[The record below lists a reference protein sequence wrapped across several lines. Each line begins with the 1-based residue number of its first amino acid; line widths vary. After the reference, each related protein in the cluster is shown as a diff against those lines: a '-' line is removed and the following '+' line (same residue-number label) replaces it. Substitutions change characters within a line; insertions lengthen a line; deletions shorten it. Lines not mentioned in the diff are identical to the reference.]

1 MYLRWSEE
9 RKIVMYSDFLKKLI
23 DLCFGFFILISLTP
37 LLILISCFVFF
48 SMGRPIFFKQ
58 ERIGKNNIPF
68 IMYKFR
74 TMREPKNGENRLLS
88 DVDRVTK
95 IGAFLRKTSLD
106 ELPEIINVIKGEMSL
121 VGPRPLLDLHL
132 ELFDDQQLRRHD
144 VKPGMTGLA
153 QVMGRQS
160 LSFTQRTALDVKYV
174 DNLSLW
180 LDIKIIVKT
189 ILVVLGA
196 DGIKTG
202 QKFEEVDDV
211 GLKDLIEKKQKE
223 IEK

>member
-1 MYLRWSEE
+1 MYKRIGKNYFDIIL
-9 RKIVMYSDFLKKLI
+9 
-23 DLCFGFFILISLTP
+23 GILIFIILIP
-37 LLILISCFVFF
+37 VLILLSISVFL
-48 SMGRPIFFKQ
+48 SMGSPIFFKQ
-58 ERIGKNNIPF
+58 ERIGKNNKSF

-74 TMREPKNGENRLLS
+74 TMREPKDGENRLLS
-88 DVDRVTK
+88 DADRVTK
-95 IGAFLRKTSLD
+95 LGTFLRKTSLD

-132 ELFDDQQLRRHD
+132 ELFNENQLRRHV

-160 LSFTQRTALDVKYV
+160 LSFTQRTDLDIKYV
-174 DNLSLW
+174 ENLSLW
-180 LDIKIIVKT
+180 LDIKIIIKT
-189 ILVVLGA
+189 ILVVFGA

-223 IEK
+223 SEK

>member
-1 MYLRWSEE
+1 MYRD
-9 RKIVMYSDFLKKLI
+9 YLKSI
-23 DLCFGFFILISLTP
+23 MDIFFGFIIFIL
-37 LLILISCFVFF
+37 LLPILLLLSFFVFF
-48 SMGRPIFFKQ
+48 SMGSPIFFKQ
-58 ERIGKNNIPF
+58 ERIGRNNKPF

-74 TMREPKNGENRLLS
+74 TMREPKEGENRLLS
-88 DVDRVTK
+88 DADRVTK
-95 IGAFLRKTSLD
+95 VGAFLRKTSLD

-132 ELFDDQQLRRHD
+132 ELFNDQQLKRHD

-160 LSFTQRTALDVKYV
+160 LSFTQRTDLDVKYV

-223 IEK
+223 SEK

>member
-1 MYLRWSEE
+1 MYV
-9 RKIVMYSDFLKKLI
+9 KVKPFLDIFLS
-23 DLCFGFFILISLTP
+23 ILIF
-37 LLILISCFVFF
+37 LLILPFLLILSCAILF
-48 SMGRPIFFKQ
+48 SMGSPIFFKQ
-58 ERIGKNNIPF
+58 ERIGKNNKPF

-74 TMREPKNGENRLLS
+74 TMREPKDGENRLLS
-88 DVDRVTK
+88 DADRVTK
-95 IGAFLRKTSLD
+95 LGTFLRKTSLD

-132 ELFDDQQLRRHD
+132 ELFDENQKRRHD

-160 LSFTQRTALDVKYV
+160 LSFTQRTNLDVKYV

-180 LDIKIIVKT
+180 LDVKIIVKT

-202 QKFEEVDDV
+202 QNFEEVDDV

-223 IEK
+223 SEK

>member
-1 MYLRWSEE
+1 MYV
-9 RKIVMYSDFLKKLI
+9 KFKPFLDIFLSI
-23 DLCFGFFILISLTP
+23 LVFILILP
-37 LLILISCFVFF
+37 FLLILSCTIFF
-48 SMGRPIFFKQ
+48 SMGSPIFFKQ
-58 ERIGKNNIPF
+58 ERIGKNNKPF

-74 TMREPKNGENRLLS
+74 TMREPKDGENRLLS
-88 DVDRVTK
+88 DADRVTK

-132 ELFDDQQLRRHD
+132 ELFNEKQLKRHD

-160 LSFTQRTALDVKYV
+160 LSFTQRTDLDVRYV
-174 DNLSLW
+174 ENLSLW
-180 LDIKIIVKT
+180 LDIKIIMKT
-189 ILVVLGA
+189 ILVVLGT

-211 GLKDLIEKKQKE
+211 GLKNLIEKKQKE
-223 IEK
+223 SEK

>member
-1 MYLRWSEE
+1 MY
-9 RKIVMYSDFLKKLI
+9 KYIKNFLDIFLSI
-23 DLCFGFFILISLTP
+23 IILI
-37 LLILISCFVFF
+37 LLSPVLVILSCTVFF
-48 SMGRPIFFKQ
+48 SMGFPVFFKQ
-58 ERIGKNNIPF
+58 ERIGKNNKPF

-74 TMREPKNGENRLLS
+74 TMREPKDGENRLLS
-88 DVDRVTK
+88 DADRVTK
-95 IGAFLRKTSLD
+95 VGAFLRKTSLD

-132 ELFDDQQLRRHD
+132 ELFDDHQLRRHD

-160 LSFTQRTALDVKYV
+160 LSFTERTDLDVKYV
-174 DNLSLW
+174 ENISLW
-180 LDIKIIVKT
+180 LDVKIIVKT

-223 IEK
+223 SEK

>member
-1 MYLRWSEE
+1 MY
-9 RKIVMYSDFLKKLI
+9 KGYLKNLI
-23 DLCFGFFILISLTP
+23 DLFCGFLILISLIP
-37 LLILISCFVFF
+37 VLALLSLFVLV
-48 SMGRPIFFKQ
+48 SMGSPIFFKQ
-58 ERIGKNNIPF
+58 ERIGKNNKPF

-74 TMREPKNGENRLLS
+74 TMREPKGGENRLLS
-88 DVDRVTK
+88 DADRVTK
-95 IGAFLRKTSLD
+95 LGAFLRKTSLD

-132 ELFDDQQLRRHD
+132 ELFDENQLRRHN

-160 LSFTQRTALDVKYV
+160 LSFTQRTNLDVKYV

-180 LDIKIIVKT
+180 LDVKIIVKT

-202 QKFEEVDDV
+202 QNFEEVDDV

-223 IEK
+223 SEK

>member
-1 MYLRWSEE
+1 MKINMYKRIGKNYFDIIL
-9 RKIVMYSDFLKKLI
+9 
-23 DLCFGFFILISLTP
+23 GILIFIILIP
-37 LLILISCFVFF
+37 VLILLSILVFL
-48 SMGRPIFFKQ
+48 SMGSPIFFKQ
-58 ERIGKNNIPF
+58 ERIGKNNKPF
-68 IMYKFR
+68 IMNKFR
-74 TMREPKNGENRLLS
+74 TMREPKDGENRLLS
-88 DVDRVTK
+88 DADRVTK
-95 IGAFLRKTSLD
+95 LGTFLRKTSLD

-132 ELFDDQQLRRHD
+132 ELFNENQKRRHD

-160 LSFTQRTALDVKYV
+160 LSFTQRTNLDVKYV

-180 LDIKIIVKT
+180 LDVKIIVKT

-202 QKFEEVDDV
+202 QNFEEVDDV

-223 IEK
+223 SEK

>member
-1 MYLRWSEE
+1 
-9 RKIVMYSDFLKKLI
+9 MYSNFFKNLV
-23 DLCFGFFILISLTP
+23 DLFVG
-37 LLILISCFVFF
+37 LLILIVLIPILILISICV
-48 SMGRPIFFKQ
+48 SISVGRPIFFKQ
-58 ERIGKNNIPF
+58 KRIGKNNKSF

-74 TMREPKNGENRLLS
+74 TMREPKEGENRLLS
-88 DVDRVTK
+88 DADRVTK
-95 IGAFLRKTSLD
+95 VGKFLRKTSLD

-132 ELFDDQQLRRHD
+132 ELFDENQLRRHN

-160 LSFTQRTALDVKYV
+160 LSFTQRTDLDVKYV
-174 DNLSLW
+174 EDLSLW
-180 LDIKIIVKT
+180 LDVKIIIKT

-223 IEK
+223 SEK

>member
-1 MYLRWSEE
+1 MYRD
-9 RKIVMYSDFLKKLI
+9 YLKSI
-23 DLCFGFFILISLTP
+23 MDIFFGFIIFIL
-37 LLILISCFVFF
+37 LLPILLLLSFFVFF
-48 SMGRPIFFKQ
+48 SMGSPIFFKQ
-58 ERIGKNNIPF
+58 ERIGKNNKPF

-74 TMREPKNGENRLLS
+74 TMREPKEGENRLLS
-88 DVDRVTK
+88 DADRVTK
-95 IGAFLRKTSLD
+95 VGTFLRKTSLD

-160 LSFTQRTALDVKYV
+160 LSFTQRTALDIKYV
-174 DNLSLW
+174 ENLSLW

-223 IEK
+223 SEK

>member
-1 MYLRWSEE
+1 MY
-9 RKIVMYSDFLKKLI
+9 KCYLKNLI
-23 DLCFGFFILISLTP
+23 DLFLGFLIFILLIP
-37 LLILISCFVFF
+37 LLMLLSLFVFF
-48 SMGRPIFFKQ
+48 SMGSPIFFKQ
-58 ERIGKNNIPF
+58 ERIGKNNKPF

-74 TMREPKNGENRLLS
+74 TMREPKEGENRLLS
-88 DVDRVTK
+88 DADRVTK
-95 IGAFLRKTSLD
+95 VGAFLRKTSLD

-174 DNLSLW
+174 ENLSLW

-223 IEK
+223 SEK

>member
-1 MYLRWSEE
+1 MYRD
-9 RKIVMYSDFLKKLI
+9 YLKSI
-23 DLCFGFFILISLTP
+23 MDIFFGFIIFIL
-37 LLILISCFVFF
+37 LLPILLLLSFFVFF
-48 SMGRPIFFKQ
+48 SMGSPIFFKQ
-58 ERIGKNNIPF
+58 ERIGKNNKPF

-74 TMREPKNGENRLLS
+74 TMREPKEAENRLLS
-88 DVDRVTK
+88 DADRVTK
-95 IGAFLRKTSLD
+95 VGTFLRKTSLD
-106 ELPEIINVIKGEMSL
+106 ELPEIINVIKSEMSL

-132 ELFDDQQLRRHD
+132 ELFNDQQLKRHD

-160 LSFTQRTALDVKYV
+160 LSFTQRTDLDVKYV
-174 DNLSLW
+174 ENLSLW
-180 LDIKIIVKT
+180 LDIKIIIKT

-223 IEK
+223 SEK

>member
-1 MYLRWSEE
+1 MYRCIKSFLDVFLSIIILVLLFPMLVILSC
-9 RKIVMYSDFLKKLI
+9 IVFL
-23 DLCFGFFILISLTP
+23 
-37 LLILISCFVFF
+37 
-48 SMGRPIFFKQ
+48 SMGFPILFKQ
-58 ERIGKNNIPF
+58 ERIGKNNKPF

-74 TMREPKNGENRLLS
+74 TMREPKDGENRLLS
-88 DVDRVTK
+88 DADRVTK
-95 IGAFLRKTSLD
+95 VGVFLRKTSLD
-106 ELPEIINVIKGEMSL
+106 ELPEIINVIKGDMSL

-132 ELFDDQQLRRHD
+132 ELFDEHQKRRHE

-160 LSFTQRTALDVKYV
+160 LSFTQRTDLDIKYV
-174 DNLSLW
+174 ENLSLW
-180 LDIKIIVKT
+180 LDIKIIIKT

-211 GLKDLIEKKQKE
+211 GLKNLIEKKQKE
-223 IEK
+223 SEK

>member
-1 MYLRWSEE
+1 MY
-9 RKIVMYSDFLKKLI
+9 KVYFKNII
-23 DLCFGFFILISLTP
+23 DLFCGFFIFL
-37 LLILISCFVFF
+37 LLIPILIILSIFVFF
-48 SMGRPIFFKQ
+48 SMGNPIFFKQ
-58 ERIGKNNIPF
+58 ERIGKNNKPF

-74 TMREPKNGENRLLS
+74 TMREPKKGENRLLS
-88 DVDRVTK
+88 DADRVTK
-95 IGAFLRKTSLD
+95 VGAFLRKTSLD

-132 ELFDDQQLRRHD
+132 ELFSEEQLKRHD

-160 LSFTQRTALDVKYV
+160 LSFTQRTDLDVKYV
-174 DNLSLW
+174 ENLSLW

-189 ILVVLGA
+189 VLVVLGA

-202 QKFEEVDDV
+202 QKFEEIDDV

-223 IEK
+223 SEK

>member
-1 MYLRWSEE
+1 MYIQVKSILD
-9 RKIVMYSDFLKKLI
+9 IFLSI
-23 DLCFGFFILISLTP
+23 IIIILIMP
-37 LLILISCFVFF
+37 ILLLLSFFVFF
-48 SMGRPIFFKQ
+48 SMGSPIFFKQ
-58 ERIGKNNIPF
+58 ERIGKKNKPF

-74 TMREPKNGENRLLS
+74 TMREPKEGENRLLS
-88 DVDRVTK
+88 DADRVTK
-95 IGAFLRKTSLD
+95 VGAFLRKTSLD

-132 ELFDDQQLRRHD
+132 ELFNDQQLKRHD

-160 LSFTQRTALDVKYV
+160 LSFTQRTDLDVKYV

-223 IEK
+223 SEK

>member
-1 MYLRWSEE
+1 MY
-9 RKIVMYSDFLKKLI
+9 KGYLKNLI
-23 DLCFGFFILISLTP
+23 DLFCGFLILISLIP
-37 LLILISCFVFF
+37 VLALLSLFVLV
-48 SMGRPIFFKQ
+48 SMGSPIFFKQ
-58 ERIGKNNIPF
+58 ERIGKNNKPF

-74 TMREPKNGENRLLS
+74 TMREPKDGENRLLS
-88 DVDRVTK
+88 DADRVTK
-95 IGAFLRKTSLD
+95 LGTFLRKTSLD

-132 ELFDDQQLRRHD
+132 ELFNENQKRRHD

-160 LSFTQRTALDVKYV
+160 LSFTQRTNLDVKYV

-180 LDIKIIVKT
+180 LDVKIIVKT

-202 QKFEEVDDV
+202 QNFEEVDDV

-223 IEK
+223 SEK

>member
-1 MYLRWSEE
+1 MYRD
-9 RKIVMYSDFLKKLI
+9 YLKNI
-23 DLCFGFFILISLTP
+23 MDIFFGFIIFIL
-37 LLILISCFVFF
+37 LLPILFLLSFFVFF
-48 SMGRPIFFKQ
+48 SMGSPIFFKQ
-58 ERIGKNNIPF
+58 ERIGKNNKPF

-74 TMREPKNGENRLLS
+74 TMREPKEGENRLLS
-88 DVDRVTK
+88 DADRVTK
-95 IGAFLRKTSLD
+95 VGAFLRKTSLD

-132 ELFDDQQLRRHD
+132 ELFNDQQLKRHD

-160 LSFTQRTALDVKYV
+160 LSFTQRTDLDVKYV
-174 DNLSLW
+174 ENLSLW
-180 LDIKIIVKT
+180 LDVKIIVKT

-211 GLKDLIEKKQKE
+211 GLKDLIEKKQKDS
-223 IEK
+223 EK

>member
-1 MYLRWSEE
+1 MYIKFKNFLDI
-9 RKIVMYSDFLKKLI
+9 IVSIIIF
-23 DLCFGFFILISLTP
+23 
-37 LLILISCFVFF
+37 LLILPILLILSCAVLL
-48 SMGRPIFFKQ
+48 SMGSPIFFKQ
-58 ERIGKNNIPF
+58 ERIGKNNKPF

-74 TMREPKNGENRLLS
+74 TMREPKEGENRLLS
-88 DVDRVTK
+88 DADRVTK
-95 IGAFLRKTSLD
+95 VGAFLRKTSLD

-132 ELFDDQQLRRHD
+132 ELFNDQQLKRHD

-160 LSFTQRTALDVKYV
+160 LSFTQRTDLDVKYV
-174 DNLSLW
+174 ENLSLW
-180 LDIKIIVKT
+180 LDIKIIIKT

-223 IEK
+223 SEK

>member
-1 MYLRWSEE
+1 
-9 RKIVMYSDFLKKLI
+9 MYSYFFKNFLDVILGI
-23 DLCFGFFILISLTP
+23 FILVFFIPILVLLS
-37 LLILISCFVFF
+37 LLILIS
-48 SMGRPIFFKQ
+48 MGNPIFFKQ
-58 ERIGKNNIPF
+58 ERIGKNNKPF

-74 TMREPKNGENRLLS
+74 TMREPKDGENRLLS
-88 DVDRVTK
+88 DADRVTK
-95 IGAFLRKTSLD
+95 LGTFLRKTSLD

-132 ELFDDQQLRRHD
+132 ELFNENQKRRHD

-160 LSFTQRTALDVKYV
+160 LSFTQRTNLDVKYV

-180 LDIKIIVKT
+180 LDVKIIVKT

-202 QKFEEVDDV
+202 QNFEEVDDV

-223 IEK
+223 SEK

>member
-1 MYLRWSEE
+1 MYVKV
-9 RKIVMYSDFLKKLI
+9 KIFLDIFLSI
-23 DLCFGFFILISLTP
+23 FIFILIMP
-37 LLILISCFVFF
+37 ILLLISCAVFI
-48 SMGRPIFFKQ
+48 SMGSPIFFKQ
-58 ERIGKNNIPF
+58 ERIGKNNKPF

-74 TMREPKNGENRLLS
+74 TMREPKVGENRLLS
-88 DVDRVTK
+88 DADRVTK
-95 IGAFLRKTSLD
+95 VGAFLRKTSLD

-132 ELFDDQQLRRHD
+132 ELFDDHQLRRHD

-160 LSFTQRTALDVKYV
+160 LSFTERTDLDVKYV
-174 DNLSLW
+174 ENISLW
-180 LDIKIIVKT
+180 LDVKIIVKT

-202 QKFEEVDDV
+202 QKFEEES
-211 GLKDLIEKKQKE
+211 EK
-223 IEK
+223 

>member
-1 MYLRWSEE
+1 
-9 RKIVMYSDFLKKLI
+9 
-23 DLCFGFFILISLTP
+23 
-37 LLILISCFVFF
+37 
-48 SMGRPIFFKQ
+48 MGSPIFFKQ
-58 ERIGKNNIPF
+58 ERIGKNNKPF

-74 TMREPKNGENRLLS
+74 TMREPKEGENRLLS
-88 DVDRVTK
+88 DADRVTK
-95 IGAFLRKTSLD
+95 VGAFLRKTSLD

-132 ELFDDQQLRRHD
+132 ELFNDQQLKRHD

-160 LSFTQRTALDVKYV
+160 LSFTQRTDLDVKYV

-223 IEK
+223 SEK

>member
-1 MYLRWSEE
+1 MY
-9 RKIVMYSDFLKKLI
+9 KNYLKNVI
-23 DLCFGFFILISLTP
+23 DLCFGSIIFVLLLPILI
-37 LLILISCFVFF
+37 LLSFFVFF
-48 SMGRPIFFKQ
+48 SMGSPIFFKQ
-58 ERIGKNNIPF
+58 ERIGKNNKPF

-74 TMREPKNGENRLLS
+74 TMREPKEGENRLLS
-88 DVDRVTK
+88 DADRVTK
-95 IGAFLRKTSLD
+95 VGAFLRKTSLD
-106 ELPEIINVIKGEMSL
+106 ELPEIINVVKGEMSL

-132 ELFDDQQLRRHD
+132 ELFDDRQLKRHD

-160 LSFTQRTALDVKYV
+160 LSFTQRTDLDVKYIE
-174 DNLSLW
+174 NLSLW
-180 LDIKIIVKT
+180 LDLKIIVKT

-223 IEK
+223 SEK

>member
-1 MYLRWSEE
+1 MYRD
-9 RKIVMYSDFLKKLI
+9 YLKSI
-23 DLCFGFFILISLTP
+23 MDIFFGFIIFIL
-37 LLILISCFVFF
+37 LLPILLLLSFFVFF
-48 SMGRPIFFKQ
+48 SMGSPIFFKQ
-58 ERIGKNNIPF
+58 ERIGKNNKPF

-74 TMREPKNGENRLLS
+74 TMREPKEGENRLLS
-88 DVDRVTK
+88 DADRVTK
-95 IGAFLRKTSLD
+95 VGAFLRKTSLD

-132 ELFDDQQLRRHD
+132 ELFNDQQLKRYD

-160 LSFTQRTALDVKYV
+160 LSFTQRTDLDVKYV

-223 IEK
+223 SEK

>member
-1 MYLRWSEE
+1 MY
-9 RKIVMYSDFLKKLI
+9 KVYFKNII
-23 DLCFGFFILISLTP
+23 DLFCGFFIFL
-37 LLILISCFVFF
+37 LLIPILIILSLFVFF
-48 SMGRPIFFKQ
+48 SMGNPIFFKQ
-58 ERIGKNNIPF
+58 ERIGKKNKPF

-74 TMREPKNGENRLLS
+74 TMREPEKGENRLLS
-88 DVDRVTK
+88 DADRVTK
-95 IGAFLRKTSLD
+95 VGAFLRKTSLD

-132 ELFDDQQLRRHD
+132 ELFSEEQLKRHD

-160 LSFTQRTALDVKYV
+160 LSFTQRTDLDIKYV
-174 DNLSLW
+174 KNLSLW
-180 LDIKIIVKT
+180 LDIKIIIKT
-189 ILVVLGA
+189 ILVVFGA

-211 GLKDLIEKKQKE
+211 GLKDLIKKKQKE
-223 IEK
+223 SEK

>member
-1 MYLRWSEE
+1 MYVKV
-9 RKIVMYSDFLKKLI
+9 KIFLDIFLSIFIFTLI
-23 DLCFGFFILISLTP
+23 MPILL
-37 LLILISCFVFF
+37 LISCAVFI
-48 SMGRPIFFKQ
+48 SMGSPIFFKQ
-58 ERIGKNNIPF
+58 ERIGKNNKPF

-74 TMREPKNGENRLLS
+74 TMREPKVGENRLLS
-88 DVDRVTK
+88 DADRVTK
-95 IGAFLRKTSLD
+95 VGAFLRKTSLD

-132 ELFDDQQLRRHD
+132 ELFDDHQLRRHD

-160 LSFTQRTALDVKYV
+160 LSFTERTDLDVKYV
-174 DNLSLW
+174 ENISLW
-180 LDIKIIVKT
+180 LDVKIIVKT

-223 IEK
+223 SEK

>member
-1 MYLRWSEE
+1 
-9 RKIVMYSDFLKKLI
+9 MYSYFFKNILDVIVGIFISIFLIPILF
-23 DLCFGFFILISLTP
+23 LLSLFI
-37 LLILISCFVFF
+37 FF
-48 SMGRPIFFKQ
+48 SMGSPIFFKQ
-58 ERIGKNNIPF
+58 ARIGKNNKPF

-74 TMREPKNGENRLLS
+74 TMREPKDGENRLLS
-88 DVDRVTK
+88 DADRVTK
-95 IGAFLRKTSLD
+95 VGAFLRKTSLD

-160 LSFTQRTALDVKYV
+160 LSFTQRTDLDVKYV
-174 DNLSLW
+174 ENLSLW
-180 LDIKIIVKT
+180 LDVKIIVKT

-211 GLKDLIEKKQKE
+211 GLKDLIEKKQKDS
-223 IEK
+223 EK

>member
-1 MYLRWSEE
+1 MY
-9 RKIVMYSDFLKKLI
+9 KNYLKSII
-23 DLCFGFFILISLTP
+23 DIILGFIIFIL
-37 LLILISCFVFF
+37 LLPILLLLSFFVFF
-48 SMGRPIFFKQ
+48 SMGSPIFFKQ
-58 ERIGKNNIPF
+58 ERIGKNNKPF

-74 TMREPKNGENRLLS
+74 TMREPKAGENRLLS
-88 DVDRVTK
+88 DADRVTK
-95 IGAFLRKTSLD
+95 VGAFLRKTSLD

-132 ELFDDQQLRRHD
+132 ELFNDQQLKRHD

-160 LSFTQRTALDVKYV
+160 LSFTQRTDLDVKYV

-223 IEK
+223 SEK

>member
-1 MYLRWSEE
+1 M
-9 RKIVMYSDFLKKLI
+9 KGKAVMYKDYLKKII
-23 DLCFGFFILISLTP
+23 DLLFGFLIFIFLIPILIFLSL
-37 LLILISCFVFF
+37 FVFL
-48 SMGRPIFFKQ
+48 SMGGPIFFKQ
-58 ERIGKNNIPF
+58 ERIGKNNKPF

-74 TMREPKNGENRLLS
+74 TMREPKVGENRLLS
-88 DVDRVTK
+88 DADRVTK
-95 IGAFLRKTSLD
+95 MGAFLRKTSLD

-160 LSFTQRTALDVKYV
+160 LSFTQRTDLDVKYV
-174 DNLSLW
+174 ENLSLW
-180 LDIKIIVKT
+180 LDVKIIVKT

-211 GLKDLIEKKQKE
+211 GLKDLIEKKQKDS
-223 IEK
+223 EK

>member
-1 MYLRWSEE
+1 MYRD
-9 RKIVMYSDFLKKLI
+9 YLKSI
-23 DLCFGFFILISLTP
+23 MDIFFGFIIFIL
-37 LLILISCFVFF
+37 LLPILLLLSFFVFF
-48 SMGRPIFFKQ
+48 SMGSPIFFKQ
-58 ERIGKNNIPF
+58 ERIGKNNKPF

-74 TMREPKNGENRLLS
+74 TMREPKDGENRLLS
-88 DVDRVTK
+88 DADRVTK
-95 IGAFLRKTSLD
+95 VGAFLRKTSLD

-132 ELFDDQQLRRHD
+132 ELFNDRQLKRHD

-160 LSFTQRTALDVKYV
+160 LSFTQRTDLDVKYV
-174 DNLSLW
+174 ENLSFW

-223 IEK
+223 SEK

>member
-1 MYLRWSEE
+1 MYIKFKNFLD
-9 RKIVMYSDFLKKLI
+9 IVVSIITF
-23 DLCFGFFILISLTP
+23 
-37 LLILISCFVFF
+37 LLILPILLILSCAVLL
-48 SMGRPIFFKQ
+48 SMGSPVLFKQ
-58 ERIGKNNIPF
+58 QRIGKNNKPF

-74 TMREPKNGENRLLS
+74 TMREPKEGENRLLS
-88 DVDRVTK
+88 DADRVTK
-95 IGAFLRKTSLD
+95 VGVFLRKTSLD

-132 ELFDDQQLRRHD
+132 ELFNDRQLKRHD

-160 LSFTQRTALDVKYV
+160 LSFTQRTDLDVKYV
-174 DNLSLW
+174 ENLSLW

-189 ILVVLGA
+189 VLVVLGA

-202 QKFEEVDDV
+202 QKFEEIDDV

-223 IEK
+223 SEK